1 VTCAVRYSFF
11 ALVAAAVLAA
21 CSGAGSSTPSLP
33 AHSMAHHRTG
43 SSPIQHIVVV
53 IQENRTFNDFFA
65 TFPGVTGTTTGE
77 ELVKNSKGKFVE
89 QSIAL
94 KEVNLESKSSLN
106 HLYSAYLTAYNG
118 GAMDGFSIVKRST
131 NGKPEKTAPYQ
142 YVNPSQIQ
150 PYWTIASQ
158 WGIANAMF
166 STQGSGSFTAHQDLI
181 RGGTCITT
189 VCSPPS
195 GNSESL
201 IDDPDNNAYWGCR
214 SPSGTT
220 TSVINM
226 STGTVS
232 HNGPFPCS
240 NDFPDYGGSNSYP
253 TLRDLLDA
261 KSITWKYYT
270 PGLIK
275 DGPGALWNAFQV
287 IYPVYSGTEWKTNVI
302 TPNTTIFSDLTS
314 GKLAAMS
321 WLIPDGANSD
331 HSGYASDTGPSWVAS
346 VVNAIGQSSYW
357 DSTVIIVVWDD
368 WGGLYDPVAPAKL
381 DDQGG
386 PGFRVPMLVI
396 SPYVK
401 LGSGSQGGYVSNTV
415 YGFGSIIRFVEDTFN
430 LGRLGTTDE
439 TSTSMADML
448 DVTQSPRPFETIP
461 STYKK
466 SYFLRQKPS
475 GLPVD
480 TE

>member
-1 VTCAVRYSFF
+1 VIVPVRYFF
-11 ALVAAAVLAA
+11 FGLAATALLAA
-21 CSGAGSSTPSLP
+21 CSAGSAPSSLP
-33 AHSMAHHRTG
+33 ARPAAHRHSG
-43 SSPIQHIVVV
+43 SSPIQHVVLLV
-53 IQENRTFNDFFA
+53 QENRTFNDLFA
-65 TFPGVTGTTTGE
+65 SFPGVTGTTTGE
-77 ELVKNSKGKFVE
+77 ELVKDGKGHYVE
-89 QSIAL
+89 QSIPL
-94 KEVNLESKSSLN
+94 KAVNLESKNSPN
-106 HLYSAYLTAYNG
+106 HLHAAYVTAYQN
-118 GAMDGFSIVKRST
+118 GAMDGFSIIKKTT
-131 NGKPEKTAPYQ
+131 NGKPEKGETYV

-181 RGGTCITT
+181 RGGTCITAS
-189 VCSPPS
+189 CSPPS
-195 GNSESL
+195 SNSLSL
-201 IDDPDNNAYWGCR
+201 IDDPDNNSYWGCH
-214 SPSGTT
+214 SPPGTT

-226 STGTVS
+226 TTGAIS
-232 HNGPFPCS
+232 KNGPFPCS
-240 NDFPDYGGSNSYP
+240 NQFPDYGGSNSYP

-261 KSITWKYYT
+261 RSVSWKYYT

-287 IYPVYSGTEWKTNVI
+287 IYPVYSGPEWKTNII

-321 WLIPDGANSD
+321 WVIPDGANSD
-331 HSGYASDTGPSWVAS
+331 HPGYASDTGPSWVAS

-357 DSTVIIVVWDD
+357 SSTVVIVVWDD
-368 WGGLYDPVAPAKL
+368 WGGLYDPVAPPQL

-396 SPYVK
+396 SPYAK
-401 LGSGSQGGYVSNTV
+401 IGSGSQGGYVSNTV
-415 YGFGSIIRFVEDTFN
+415 YGFGSIIRFVEDTFD
-430 LGRLGTTDE
+430 LGRLGTTDS
-439 TSTSMADML
+439 TSNSMADML
-448 DVTQSPRPFETIP
+448 DYTQSPRPFATIP
-461 STYKK
+461 SAYKK
-466 SYFLRQKPS
+466 SYFLHQKPS